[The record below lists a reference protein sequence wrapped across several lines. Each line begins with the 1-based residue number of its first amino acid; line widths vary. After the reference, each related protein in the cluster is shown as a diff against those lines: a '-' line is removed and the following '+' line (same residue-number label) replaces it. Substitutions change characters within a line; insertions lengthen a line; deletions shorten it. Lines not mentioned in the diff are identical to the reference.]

1 MADVANFPMRRAIV
15 STKFGSCAGPISY
28 DDAIRVPGEF
38 AKNREDDRIALTE
51 EIEKVHRRKADGRP
65 GCDLIFHHDGAPMS
79 TTASAGIRHVSVWDS
94 GAYYCRDCRD
104 TAGTYTSKTGHKT
117 ASMFKR

>member
-1 MADVANFPMRRAIV
+1 MADVARFAYETGHRSNEIRKLCW
-15 STKFGSCAGPISY
+15 SHLD